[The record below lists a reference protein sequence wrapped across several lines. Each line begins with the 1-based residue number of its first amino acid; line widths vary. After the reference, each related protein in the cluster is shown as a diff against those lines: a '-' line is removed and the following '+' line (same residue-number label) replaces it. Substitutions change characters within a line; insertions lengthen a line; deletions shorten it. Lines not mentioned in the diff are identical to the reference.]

1 MREFCRSLTTEEKEE
16 EEEEEELF
24 LRLTV
29 AELVE
34 RQVCPAW
41 YLASQPVLG
50 RCLPVLQ
57 NNSEDLVSGQSEY
70 KSHQSGLTWLDLT
83 INHLCSFY

>member
-1 MREFCRSLTTEEKEE
+1 MREFCRSLTTE

-57 NNSEDLVSGQSEY
+57 NNSEDLVSGWWSVRV
-70 KSHQSGLTWLDLT
+70 
-83 INHLCSFY
+83 